1 MGIPW
6 EFRIYLMPRS
16 YTRETFLSTWAYPNL
31 ATVFRVFS
39 EFSLFLGHGFRGI
52 FRGFFLVFEPW
63 CPFTAAL
70 TACSCMLRYF
80 HVLPGALQQCLA
92 ELQDAEER
100 FGSQDLRV
108 IWQHAT
114 SGQHL
119 GGASRFFAPK
129 LDFFG
134 GRIGRIAT
142 SSPPNHEELRVGHM
156 GFRFEACL
164 VKTAIAPGFRYFQVS
179 GLHPSHGRFPRSSSQ
194 SWPWPWY
201 CDHSWDTW

>member
-39 EFSLFLGHGFRGI
+39 ECSLFLGHGFRGI

-119 GGASRFFAPK
+119 GGASRFLLQSWIFS
-129 LDFFG
+129 G
-134 GRIGRIAT
+134 
-142 SSPPNHEELRVGHM
+142 EELEELQHHLPQIM
-156 GFRFEACL
+156 
-164 VKTAIAPGFRYFQVS
+164 KS
-179 GLHPSHGRFPRSSSQ
+179 
-194 SWPWPWY
+194 
-201 CDHSWDTW
+201 